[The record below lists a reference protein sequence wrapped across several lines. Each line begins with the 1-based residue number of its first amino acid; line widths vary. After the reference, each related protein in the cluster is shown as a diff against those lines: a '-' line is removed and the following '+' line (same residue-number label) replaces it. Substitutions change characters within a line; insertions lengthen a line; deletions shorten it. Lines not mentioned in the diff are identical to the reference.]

1 MEADIGERENLQD
14 KHPEIVAQLTA
25 LLQKYAD
32 AGRSTPGAPREN
44 DVPVDIYKK
53 PRPAAATKTK

>member
-44 DVPVDIYKK
+44 DVPVDIFKK

>member
-1 MEADIGERENLQD
+1 MDADVGECVNLQD

-53 PRPAAATKTK
+53 PRPVAATKPK